1 MSFFSSFNGY
11 IIYSPT
17 TNKMKFLIQK
27 LFVLLIITSFMSCN
41 EKKKGTEEI
50 GMEETTTD
58 VLAEAV
64 EHQTPKP
71 IEPGTK
77 AIDFNL
83 PGVDG
88 KNYSLKDFE
97 NHETLVMLFTC
108 NHCPT
113 AQAYEDKFIEIV
125 TAYKDKGIGFVAISP
140 NADSAISL
148 SELGYS
154 DMSDSLE
161 EMKLRAKNKKYN
173 FPYLYDGETQEAS
186 LAYGPLA
193 TPHVFVFDKSRTLI
207 YSGRID
213 DTENPYIAPK
223 TTDLIHTLDAI
234 VSGNEIPT
242 AKTKTFGCSVK
253 WSWKGEWAKTQLV
266 EWAKDSVSINEIN
279 LEEVDVLFKNGS
291 GKLRL
296 INIWA
301 TWCGPCIIEMP
312 ELVTIDRMYRDRDFE
327 LILLSADKIGRKE
340 KALKILT
347 KKEASNTNYIY
358 NGDDI
363 YDLIEAVDPEW
374 QGSLPYTALVTSEGK
389 VLYKIEGTFDPP
401 ELKLAIVEHLGRF
414 YADNE

>member
-1 MSFFSSFNGY
+1 
-11 IIYSPT
+11 
-17 TNKMKFLIQK
+17 MKFHVKKI
-27 LFVLLIITSFMSCN
+27 FSLLIIVSFLSCN
-41 EKKKGTEEI
+41 QKKKEAEDIKTEK
-50 GMEETTTD
+50 TTT
-58 VLAEAV
+58 VAAEAV
-64 EHQTPKP
+64 SHEIPKP

-77 AIDFNL
+77 APDFNL

-97 NHETLVMLFTC
+97 DDETLVILFSC

-113 AQAYEDKFIEIV
+113 AQAYEDKFIKIV
-125 TAYKDKGIGFVAISP
+125 DTYKDKGIGFVAISP
-140 NADSAISL
+140 NSDSAISL

-161 EMKLRAKNKKYN
+161 EMKLRAKIKKYN

-193 TPHVFVFDKSRTLI
+193 TPHVFVFNKSRTLI

-213 DTENPYIAPK
+213 DTENPYIEPK

-234 VSGNEIPT
+234 VGGNEIPN

-253 WSWKGEWAKTQLV
+253 WSWKGEFAQAQLE
-266 EWAKDSVSINEIN
+266 EWAKAPVAINEIN
-279 LEEVDVLFKNGS
+279 LEEVDALFKNGS

-296 INIWA
+296 INLWA
-301 TWCGPCIIEMP
+301 TWCGPCIMEMP

-327 LILLSADKIGRKE
+327 LILLSTDKKGRKE
-340 KALKILT
+340 KALEILT
-347 KKEASNTNYIY
+347 KKEAANTNYIY
-358 NGDDI
+358 NGDDV
-363 YDLIEAVDPEW
+363 YELIEAVDPEW
-374 QGSLPYTALVTSEGK
+374 QGSLPYTALVTTEGE

-401 ELKLAIVEHLGRF
+401 ALKLAIVEHLGRF